1 MKPIIRNTVIASL
14 ALAAVSGQALSSTD
28 TPLGNAADAK
38 SFQSAVEALRSA
50 GYTQIREV
58 EFEDGLY
65 EAKVYDKEGSRLKV
79 LVDPVT
85 GALKVTKKKSL
96 RWFSSKSD
104 DRASDKA
111 VFAANAM
118 PIDKVWDIIESQGYK
133 AIHSVELEKGY
144 YEAKVIDETGRS
156 LKLMIDPVKGSV
168 WPDRKAGK
176 SK

>member
-14 ALAAVSGQALSSTD
+14 AFAALSAPALSSTNM
-28 TPLGNAADAK
+28 PLGNAADAK
-38 SFQSAVEALRSA
+38 SFQGAVEALRSA

-58 EFEDGLY
+58 EFEDGLI
-65 EAKVYDKEGSRLKV
+65 EAKVFDKDGSRLKV
-79 LVDPVT
+79 LVDPNT
-85 GALKVTKKKSL
+85 GQLKLVKRKSP

-104 DRASDKA
+104 DRASDKSG
-111 VFAANAM
+111 FKANMM
-118 PIDKVWDIIESQGYK
+118 PLDKVWEIIERQGYK

-168 WPDRKAGK
+168 WPDRKAGQAK
-176 SK
+176 